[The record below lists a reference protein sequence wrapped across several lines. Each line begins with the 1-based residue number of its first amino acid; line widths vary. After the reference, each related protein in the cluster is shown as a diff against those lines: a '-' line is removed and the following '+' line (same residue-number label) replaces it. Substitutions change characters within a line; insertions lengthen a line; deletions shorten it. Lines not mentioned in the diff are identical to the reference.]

1 MRAAQ
6 LPPESHSSQE
16 VTTPPAAARPGVVS
30 GATPGAATNGNG
42 RKTFPRV
49 PTHAVGVASDRRIAP
64 RAKLGLSVRL
74 MSAGGQNGC
83 APRSLRTSD
92 ISATGAYL
100 LSPER
105 LEPGTPVELNI
116 QLIRRP
122 RGKGG
127 VQLETRARVVRT
139 DLLEPYGWHGL
150 AVQFEEI
157 GFQRDEFV
165 PARFQKT

>member
-16 VTTPPAAARPGVVS
+16 VTTPTAAARPGVVP
-30 GATPGAATNGNG
+30 GATPGASTNGNG

-49 PTHAVGVASDRRIAP
+49 PTHAVSVASDRRVAP

-74 MSAGGQNGC
+74 MSVGGQNGC

-92 ISATGAYL
+92 ISSTGAYL

-105 LEPGTPVELNI
+105 LEPGTPVELEI
-116 QLIRRP
+116 HLIRRP
-122 RGKGG
+122 QGKGS
-127 VQLETRARVVRT
+127 VRLNTRARVVRSE
-139 DLLEPYGWHGL
+139 LIEPHGWHGL
-150 AVQFEEI
+150 AVSFEEI

-165 PARFQKT
+165 PPRFQKT